1 MIDMPV
7 SSHNPESLCM
17 ATAETRVDTPVLESD
32 HSVDVA
38 IVGAY
43 MKLRDRLEF
52 KAHGN
57 S

>member
-1 MIDMPV
+1 MIDMPI
-7 SSHNPESLCM
+7 SSHKPESLCM
-17 ATAETRVDTPVLESD
+17 ATAETRVDTPLLESD

-38 IVGAY
+38 LVGAC

-52 KAHGN
+52 KAQGN